1 MTFLFH
7 IRTIGSVK
15 EIQTNQKEAFMFARL
30 FRHWWLFVVRGVLA
44 IIFGVLALI
53 WPGPTKYILV
63 LLFGAFILV
72 DGIFT
77 VAAGITFHQ
86 YFERWWAV
94 LLEGLVGILLGF
106 LTYLW
111 PGLTALVLVYFIAAW
126 AVITGIL
133 EIVAAIQF
141 QRVIAGEWAMI
152 LIGLLS
158 IVFGILLAVFPAVGA
173 VSLVWLI
180 GIYAIADG
188 IMQIVFAF
196 RLRGI
201 KRDIEQIIPA

>member
-1 MTFLFH
+1 
-7 IRTIGSVK
+7 
-15 EIQTNQKEAFMFARL
+15 MFARL

-53 WPGPTKYILV
+53 WPGPTKYILIV
-63 LLFGAFILV
+63 LFGAFVLV

-94 LLEGLVGILLGF
+94 LLEGLAGILLGF

-111 PGLTALVLVYFIAAW
+111 PGLTALVLVYLIAAW

-141 QRVIAGEWAMI
+141 RRVIAGEWAMI

-158 IVFGILLAVFPAVGA
+158 IVFGVLLAVFPAVGA

-180 GIYAIADG
+180 GIYAVADG
-188 IMQIVFAF
+188 IMQIIFAF
-196 RLRGI
+196 RLRSI
-201 KRDIEQIIPA
+201 RRDIEQIVPLDVFEA

>member
-1 MTFLFH
+1 
-7 IRTIGSVK
+7 
-15 EIQTNQKEAFMFARL
+15 MFARL

-53 WPGPTKYILV
+53 WPGPTKYILIV
-63 LLFGAFILV
+63 LFGAFVLV

-94 LLEGLVGILLGF
+94 LLEGLAGILLGF
-106 LTYLW
+106 LAYLW

-141 QRVIAGEWAMI
+141 RRVIAGEWAMI

-158 IVFGILLAVFPAVGA
+158 IVFGVLLAVFPAVGA

-180 GIYAIADG
+180 GIYAVADG
-188 IMQIVFAF
+188 TMQIIFAF
-196 RLRGI
+196 RLRSI
-201 KRDIEQIIPA
+201 RRDIEQIVPLDVFEA

>member
-1 MTFLFH
+1 
-7 IRTIGSVK
+7 
-15 EIQTNQKEAFMFARL
+15 MFARL

-53 WPGPTKYILV
+53 WPGPTKYILIV
-63 LLFGAFILV
+63 LFGAFVLV

-94 LLEGLVGILLGF
+94 LLEGLAGILLGF
-106 LTYLW
+106 LAYLW

-141 QRVIAGEWAMI
+141 RRVIAGEWAMI

-158 IVFGILLAVFPAVGA
+158 IVFGVLLAVFPAVGA

-180 GIYAIADG
+180 GIYAVADG
-188 IMQIVFAF
+188 IMQIIFAF
-196 RLRGI
+196 RLRSI
-201 KRDIEQIIPA
+201 RRDIEQIVPLDVFEA

>member
-1 MTFLFH
+1 
-7 IRTIGSVK
+7 
-15 EIQTNQKEAFMFARL
+15 MFARL